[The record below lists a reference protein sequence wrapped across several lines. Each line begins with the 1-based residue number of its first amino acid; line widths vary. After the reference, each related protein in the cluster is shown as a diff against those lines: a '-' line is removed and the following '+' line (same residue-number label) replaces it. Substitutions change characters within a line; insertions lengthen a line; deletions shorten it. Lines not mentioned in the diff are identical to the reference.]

1 MKQKLP
7 MLLTGLAVGIILGW
21 SGKAFFS
28 THHLRFDAPDPP
40 GTGIGFVRDAPD
52 VSRLLAVSWGD
63 GKYGKAFYGAYVYLE
78 PTTGGQ
84 AVKAQVQI
92 GRGNPMFHDCG
103 ELGRVVTAEEAVAK
117 WGKIDWQDDGL
128 HIGTGTNAFFLPRAK
143 LESHR

>member
-7 MLLTGLAVGIILGW
+7 MLLVGLAVGTILGW

-28 THHLRFDAPDPP
+28 THHLSIDAP
-40 GTGIGFVRDAPD
+40 GIGFVRDAPD
-52 VSRLLAVSWGD
+52 VSKLLAVSWGD
-63 GKYGKAFYGAYVYLE
+63 GKYGKAFYGAFAYLK
-78 PTTGGQ
+78 PVAGGQ

-92 GRGNPMFHDCG
+92 GRGNPMFHECG
-103 ELGRVVTAEEAVAK
+103 EIGRAATAEEALAK

-128 HIGTGTNAFFLPRAK
+128 HIGTGTNAYFLPRAK